1 MVISNVG
8 SWPTYLKD
16 DFDLC
21 ALELFLELVLGD
33 GGHDKAFWDLAQRLG
48 LTPEGSLDTNNDMAH
63 LVFKASPNKKSN
75 LNLEGIGLVS
85 LTN

>member
-1 MVISNVG
+1 MG
-8 SWPTYLKD
+8 SWLTYLKED
-16 DFDLC
+16 SDLL
-21 ALELFLELVLGD
+21 ALVLFLELVLGD

-63 LVFKASPNKKSN
+63 LVFKAIPNKKSN